1 MLNVIDL
8 GSLFSKDN
16 AQRMWS
22 NVCKLFVAK
31 KTGYDL
37 MSAEQA
43 AKLGAISEDAKKVEA
58 SETNGN
64 IKIDGTETKVY
75 DDTDVTTNIKA
86 NTDALDVINSTD
98 VTKEGSLA
106 KVANDASIAASNEKT
121 RAEAAEKALADDLGT
136 ASTEEEQATGL
147 HAAVEANAAAIGV
160 INGTGAGSIAKAVA
174 DEVTAR
180 DLAIATAIANTEKG
194 AFERVSAKPTKEEAK
209 FGVIYLVKDETVK
222 GEDKFAEYVKIA
234 VGDDY
239 DVVKIGDTSL
249 DLSNYVQLSDMQY
262 MTEEEV
268 DAMCVLPGA
277 AA

>member
-8 GSLFSKDN
+8 GSLFSKNN

-31 KTGYDL
+31 KAGYDL

-43 AKLGAISEDAKKVEA
+43 AKLEAISEDAKKVEA

-64 IKIDGTETKVY
+64 IKIDGIETKVY
-75 DDTDVTTNIKA
+75 DDTIVTNNIKA
-86 NTDALDVINSTD
+86 NADALAVINSTD

-106 KVANDASIAASNEKT
+106 KVANDASVATGAEKT
-121 RAEAAEKALADDLGT
+121 RAEAAEKALADDLGK
-136 ASTEEEQATGL
+136 ASAGEEAATGL
-147 HAAVEANAAAIGV
+147 HADVEANAAAIGV

-174 DEVTAR
+174 DEATAR
-180 DLAIATAIANTEKG
+180 DLAIATAIATANSG
-194 AFERVSAKPTKEEAK
+194 AFKVVAAAPSVEDAEA
-209 FGVIYLVKDETVK
+209 GIIYLVEDPAVAGDDKYAEFVKVVK
-222 GEDKFAEYVKIA
+222 GEGFAVIQ
-234 VGDDY
+234 
-239 DVVKIGDTSL
+239 IGTTSM

-268 DAMCVLPGA
+268 DAMCVLPTA